1 MSTELGSIAAQW
13 AEALIELAAGSPGA
27 TDEKVLADL
36 EAINKAVA
44 STPDFSVILD
54 HPSIAGTEK
63 KQLLIKAFE
72 KSVEDLTLRLLQL
85 LADRRR
91 LKLLPY
97 IETTYRQLL
106 NERKNITTASVTSAD
121 PLSDKAVAE
130 IKTKL
135 IKQLGKQVELAV
147 KVDRSLIGGI
157 VLRVGDQVIDG
168 SLKGKLEAL
177 ERSLLSV

>member
-1 MSTELGSIAAQW
+1 MRRELGSIAAQW
-13 AEALIELAAGSPGA
+13 AEALIDLAGGAGGN

-36 EAINKAVA
+36 EAVNKAVS
-44 STPDFSVILD
+44 STPEFNVVLE
-54 HPSIAGTEK
+54 HPAIPAADK
-63 KQLLIKAFE
+63 KQLLIGAFE
-72 KSVEDLTLRLLQL
+72 KSVDDLTLRFLQL

-91 LKLLPY
+91 LNLLAY
-97 IETTYRQLL
+97 VEDTYRELL
-106 NERKNITTASVTSAD
+106 NQRKNIATASVTSAD
-121 PLSDKAVAE
+121 ALSEKAVAE

>member
-1 MSTELGSIAAQW
+1 MRTELGSIAAQW
-13 AEALIELAAGSPGA
+13 AEALIDLAVQSAAG
-27 TDEKVLADL
+27 TDERVLADL
-36 EAINKAVA
+36 EAVNKAVA
-44 STPDFSVILD
+44 SNPDFSVILE
-54 HPSIAGTEK
+54 HPAIPGAEK
-63 KQLLIKAFE
+63 KLLLIKAFE
-72 KSVEDLTLRLLQL
+72 KSVDDLTLRVLQL

-91 LKLLPY
+91 LNLLPY
-97 IETTYRQLL
+97 IESSYRDLL
-106 NERKNITTASVTSAD
+106 HERKNITTASVTSAD
-121 PLSDKAVAE
+121 PLADKAVAE